1 MGIGYAQKLKLIF
14 DNMTY
19 SEEKLAKYIE
29 EHRNEI
35 KTMTSQELADKTGV
49 GQSTVIRFSQK
60 LGYGSFK
67 KMISDFD
74 STDEGDIEVEVE
86 PEDTMSETYGKLKN
100 QYADV
105 IDMTLSINDE
115 KEIKGAIELISNAK
129 RIIVTAFSE
138 KNIIFARYLAYRF
151 SFAGYNAFAMS
162 ELTSTVS
169 HINMCE
175 KNDVIIIIS
184 ESGTTDRLLNFAKIA
199 KTKGMK
205 VISLTKKNQ
214 NPMQKISDIN
224 LKVINYGDRGFMR
237 MSMVRISM
245 LVVFDLI
252 LLNLVKEDF
261 DDSEKF
267 SEIIKLQTKLN
278 YKAK

>member
-1 MGIGYAQKLKLIF
+1 MAIGYAQKLKLIL
-14 DNMTY
+14 DDMTF
-19 SEEKLAKYIE
+19 SEEKLARYIE

-74 STDEGDIEVEVE
+74 STDEGDVEMEVE
-86 PEDTMSETYGKLKN
+86 PQDSVKETYVKLKK
-100 QYADV
+100 QYEDV
-105 IDMTLSINDE
+105 IEMTLNINDE
-115 KEIKGAIELISNAK
+115 SDISKAIEYIVGAN
-129 RIIVTAFSE
+129 RILVTAFSE
-138 KNIIFARYLAYRF
+138 KNVIFSKYLAYRF
-151 SFAGYNAFAMS
+151 SFAGYNAIAMS
-162 ELTSTVS
+162 ELTSTIS
-169 HINMCE
+169 HINICNT
-175 KNDVIIIIS
+175 NDVIIVIS

-199 KTKGMK
+199 KSKGMK
-205 VISLTKKNQ
+205 VISLTKKNA
-214 NPMQKISDIN
+214 NPLQKLSDVN

-261 DDSEKF
+261 DESERF

>member
-1 MGIGYAQKLKLIF
+1 MAISYSQKLKMII
-14 DNMTY
+14 DDMTY

-29 EHRNEI
+29 DHRNEI
-35 KTMTSQELADKTGV
+35 KDMTSQELADKTGV

-67 KMISDFD
+67 KMIMDFD
-74 STDEGDIEVEVE
+74 STDEGDIEVEVA
-86 PEDTMSETYGKLKN
+86 PSDTIRDTYSQLKK
-100 QYADV
+100 QYDDA

-115 KEIKGAIELISNAK
+115 EEIAKAIEYLEKAN
-129 RIIVTAFSE
+129 RIIIAAFSE
-138 KNIIFARYLAYRF
+138 KNSIFAKYLAYRF
-151 SFAGYNAFAMS
+151 CFAGYNAIANS

-169 HINMCE
+169 HINMCD
-175 KNDVIIIIS
+175 KNDAIIIIS

-199 KTKGMK
+199 HTKGMK
-205 VISLTKKNQ
+205 IISLTKKNQ
-214 NPMQKISDIN
+214 NPLQKMSDVN

-237 MSMVRISM
+237 MSMVRVSM

-261 DDSEKF
+261 EESEKF

>member
-1 MGIGYAQKLKLIF
+1 MAIGYAQKLKLIL
-14 DNMTY
+14 DDMTF
-19 SEEKLAKYIE
+19 SEEKLARYIE

-74 STDEGDIEVEVE
+74 STDEGDVEMEVE
-86 PEDTMSETYGKLKN
+86 PQDSVKETYVKLKK
-100 QYADV
+100 QYEDV
-105 IDMTLSINDE
+105 IEMTLNINDE
-115 KEIKGAIELISNAK
+115 SDISKAIEYIVGAN
-129 RIIVTAFSE
+129 RILVTAFSE
-138 KNIIFARYLAYRF
+138 KNVIFSKYLAYRF
-151 SFAGYNAFAMS
+151 SFAGYNAIAMS
-162 ELTSTVS
+162 ELTSTIS
-169 HINMCE
+169 HINICN
-175 KNDVIIIIS
+175 KNDVIIVIS

-199 KTKGMK
+199 KSKGMK
-205 VISLTKKNQ
+205 VISLTKKNA
-214 NPMQKISDIN
+214 NPLQKLSDVN

-261 DDSEKF
+261 DESERF

>member
-1 MGIGYAQKLKLIF
+1 MGIGYAQKLKLIL
-14 DNMTY
+14 DDMTY

-29 EHRNEI
+29 EHRSEI

-60 LGYGSFK
+60 LGYGTFK

-74 STDEGDIEVEVE
+74 STDEGDVEVEVE

-100 QYADV
+100 QYSDA
-105 IDMTLSINDE
+105 IDMTLSIN
-115 KEIKGAIELISNAK
+115 KESDIKQAIELISNAK

-138 KNIIFARYLAYRF
+138 KNVIFARYLAYRF
-151 SFAGYNAFAMS
+151 CFAGINAVAMS
-162 ELTSTVS
+162 ELTSTVA
-169 HINMCE
+169 HINMCDRE
-175 KNDVIIIIS
+175 DVIIIIS
-184 ESGTTDRLLNFAKIA
+184 ESGTTDRLLNYAKIA

-214 NPMQKISDIN
+214 NPLQKISNIN

-252 LLNLVKEDF
+252 LLNMVKEDF

-267 SEIIKLQTKLN
+267 SEIIKLQTKLH

>member
-1 MGIGYAQKLKLIF
+1 MAIGYAQKLKLIL
-14 DNMTY
+14 DDMTF
-19 SEEKLAKYIE
+19 SEEKLARYIE

-74 STDEGDIEVEVE
+74 STDEGDIEMEVE
-86 PEDTMSETYGKLKN
+86 PQDSVKETYVKLKK
-100 QYADV
+100 QYEDV
-105 IDMTLSINDE
+105 IDMTLNINDE
-115 KEIKGAIELISNAK
+115 NDISKAIEYIVGAN
-129 RIIVTAFSE
+129 RILVTAFSE
-138 KNIIFARYLAYRF
+138 KNVIFSKYLAYRF
-151 SFAGYNAFAMS
+151 SFAGYNAIAMS
-162 ELTSTVS
+162 ELTSTIS
-169 HINMCE
+169 HINICN
-175 KNDVIIIIS
+175 KNDVIIVIS

-199 KTKGMK
+199 KSKGMK
-205 VISLTKKNQ
+205 VISLTRKNA
-214 NPMQKISDIN
+214 NPLQKMSDVN

-261 DDSEKF
+261 DESERF

>member
-1 MGIGYAQKLKLIF
+1 MSLSYTQKLKMIF
-14 DNMTY
+14 DDLTY

-29 EHRNEI
+29 DHRKEI
-35 KTMTSQELADKTGV
+35 KNMTSQELADKTGV

-60 LGYGSFK
+60 LGYGNFK
-67 KMISDFD
+67 KMISDLD
-74 STDEGDIEVEVE
+74 SIDEEDIEVEVD
-86 PEDTMSETYGKLKN
+86 PNDSIKETYEKLRS
-100 QYADV
+100 QYIDAVDLTLNLNTAD
-105 IDMTLSINDE
+105 D
-115 KEIKGAIELISNAK
+115 ISKTVDILNEAN
-129 RIIVTAFSE
+129 RIIITAFSE
-138 KNIIFARYLAYRF
+138 KNVIFARYLAYRF
-151 SFAGYNAFAMS
+151 CFAGFNAIVNS
-162 ELTSTVS
+162 ELTSTVA

-175 KNDVIIIIS
+175 KNDAIIIIS

-205 VISLTKKNQ
+205 IVSLTKKNQ
-214 NPMQKISDIN
+214 NPLQKISDVN

-245 LVVFDLI
+245 LTIFDLI
-252 LLNLVKEDF
+252 LLNLVKKDF
-261 DDSEKF
+261 DENEKF